1 MRSVSS
7 EPPVA
12 DTAPNGPA
20 ITRYD
25 QQHFTTYLRLL
36 DAETAA
42 ADWKDV
48 ARAVL
53 RLDPAADEARA
64 KQAWQSHLD
73 RAKWLSEHGYRDLL
87 QSGPAK

>member
-12 DTAPNGPA
+12 DAAPAGPA

-25 QQHFTTYLRLL
+25 EQHFTTYLRLL

-53 RLDPAADEARA
+53 HLDPTADEGSA
-64 KQAWQSHLD
+64 KQTWRSHLD

-87 QSGPAK
+87 QRGPAK

>member
-1 MRSVSS
+1 VRSVSLN
-7 EPPVA
+7 PPVA
-12 DTAPNGPA
+12 DTAPSGPA

-25 QQHFTTYLRLL
+25 EQHFATYLRLL

-53 RLDPAADEARA
+53 HLDPAADEARA
-64 KQAWQSHLD
+64 KQTWQSHLT
-73 RAKWLSEHGYRDLL
+73 RAQWLSAHGYRELL
-87 QSGPAK
+87 QSGLSK

>member
-1 MRSVSS
+1 MRSVSLN
-7 EPPVA
+7 PPVA
-12 DTAPNGPA
+12 DSAPTGPT

-25 QQHFTTYLRLL
+25 EQHFTTYLRLL

-53 RLDPAADEARA
+53 HLDPAADESRA
-64 KQAWQSHLD
+64 KQTWQSHLD
-73 RAKWLSEHGYRDLL
+73 RAKWLSQHGYRDLL
-87 QSGPAK
+87 QRGPAK

>member
-1 MRSVSS
+1 VRSVSLN
-7 EPPVA
+7 PPVA

-25 QQHFTTYLRLL
+25 EQHFTTYLRLL

-53 RLDPAADEARA
+53 HLDPAADEARA
-64 KQAWQSHLD
+64 KQTWKSHLD

-87 QSGPAK
+87 RGGISK

>member
-1 MRSVSS
+1 MRSVPLN
-7 EPPVA
+7 PPVA

-25 QQHFTTYLRLL
+25 EQHYTTYLRLL
-36 DAETAA
+36 DAEAAA

-53 RLDPAADEARA
+53 HLDPAADEPRA
-64 KQAWQSHLD
+64 KQTWQSHLD

-87 QSGPAK
+87 HGGRSK

>member
-1 MRSVSS
+1 MRGVSLD
-7 EPPVA
+7 PPVA

-20 ITRYD
+20 ITKYD
-25 QQHFTTYLRLL
+25 EKHFTTYLRLL

-53 RLDPAADEARA
+53 HLDPAANESRA
-64 KQAWQSHLD
+64 KQTWQSHLD
-73 RAKWLSEHGYRDLL
+73 RAKWLSEHGYRELL
-87 QSGPAK
+87 QSGISK